1 MFDKSLFNQRVC
13 SFVVLLF
20 LSLTILYGASYSYA
34 QEEPTKIQS
43 ADEYLNSL
51 KVDLNQTEASYPEVN
66 APIEGNIN
74 SQFFDDFFKK
84 NEQEKSHPLDH
95 NHTSKSIL
103 PFSPEVTFDNNIVNI
118 KITISGNSYIYR
130 PSLTLVIDPALT
142 QYQEPQLPPATPH
155 SDALGDSFVYFN
167 EIKFSIPMIKARAG
181 AILILHYQGC
191 DESGICYPPQSFVI
205 SIPYDIDT
213 HQAATPNDGYTQLDH
228 NIATQDQSSKA
239 QASEVDATTDANG
252 IGNAKANAEA
262 NISSGQAVASAKER
276 APAPE
281 HDKHDEAPHETVS
294 YLSQANQE
302 QEITNTGIFS
312 FFTEGQSENSDAI
325 SQLLSNNLL
334 IGLLICFLLGIGLD
348 LTPCVLPM
356 LPIFSAMIIG
366 SKKTS
371 IKTIDVLESSVE
383 NNDKKDNSKVRRF
396 NFVLMQNL
404 GFALGLALTY
414 TLLGLLFS
422 MAGAQ
427 LHSILQSAALNFVL
441 AILMII
447 CALACADVFVLKMPS
462 FITNRLQRGTSKVNT
477 SKFPGA
483 FILGASAAIIA
494 SPCTSAPLA
503 GALLY
508 VMKNGDILMGTL
520 VFFTIGLGMATPLFI
535 IGMFGSKFLLKSGI
549 VGDIIKRLMVV
560 VLIGT
565 AYIIVRHNL
574 GRAEIFVGA
583 LTTYI
588 ISVYTLISIVFFIR
602 RRALPMITATAILIV
617 SLVPTYLSLGYYE
630 QSQQQHTYEAFYSAQ
645 DLNTFNRLSANNYSF
660 VVFTAQWCANC
671 KIMEKEIY
679 STEHFVNSSMEFRKI
694 LVNITD
700 TNDPDVQEIINK
712 YQVIG
717 VPFFITL
724 DDEGQVVQSRLGLA
738 STKTVYEALDK
749 LRKLSNQEP

>member
-20 LSLTILYGASYSYA
+20 LSLTILYGTSYSYA
-34 QEEPTKIQS
+34 QEEPTQIQS

-51 KVDLNQTEASYPEVN
+51 KVDLNQTQASYPEIN

-84 NEQEKSHPLDH
+84 NDQEKSKLLGLK
-95 NHTSKSIL
+95 HTSKSIL
-103 PFSPEVTFDNNIVNI
+103 PFSPDVTFDKNIVNI

-130 PSLTLVIDPALT
+130 HSLTLVIDPELT

-167 EIKFSIPMIKARAG
+167 EIKFSIPMIKAKAG

-213 HQAATPNDGYTQLDH
+213 HQNATPNAGFTQYDH
-228 NIATQDQSSKA
+228 NITNQDQANPTPDQIPALAPA
-239 QASEVDATTDANG
+239 QETTQATTSDQAIKLERSQESKLEEHSTENNG
-252 IGNAKANAEA
+252 DSDSI
-262 NISSGQAVASAKER
+262 
-276 APAPE
+276 
-281 HDKHDEAPHETVS
+281 S
-294 YLSQANQE
+294 YLSKANQE
-302 QEITNTGIFS
+302 QAANSTGLFS
-312 FFTEGQSENSDAI
+312 FFKDGQSENSDAI
-325 SQLLSNNLL
+325 SQLLSDNLL

-371 IKTIDVLESSVE
+371 VKTIDVLESSVE
-383 NNDKKDNSKVRRF
+383 SNDKKDNSKVRRF

-462 FITNRLQRGTSKVNT
+462 FITNRLQSGTSKVNT

-602 RRALPMITATAILIV
+602 RRALPMVTATAILIA
-617 SLVPTYLSLGYYE
+617 SLVPTYLSLGYFE

-700 TNDPDVQEIINK
+700 TNDPNIQEIINK

-724 DDEGQVVQSRLGLA
+724 DDEGQVIQSRLGLA

>member
-13 SFVVLLF
+13 SFVALLF
-20 LSLTILYGASYSYA
+20 LSLTISSGASYSYA
-34 QEEPTKIQS
+34 QEDPTQIQS
-43 ADEYLNSL
+43 AYEYLNSL
-51 KVDLNQTEASYPEVN
+51 KVDLNQPEASYPEVN

-74 SQFFDDFFKK
+74 SQFFDDFFNK
-84 NEQEKSHPLDH
+84 NEQEKSQPLDH
-95 NHTSKSIL
+95 KHTSKSIL

-130 PSLTLVIDPALT
+130 PSLTLVIDPELT

-181 AILILHYQGC
+181 AILVLHYQGC

-228 NIATQDQSSKA
+228 NIATQDQASKA
-239 QASEVDATTDANG
+239 NADANAKG
-252 IGNAKANAEA
+252 IGNAEA
-262 NISSGQAVASAKER
+262 NE
-276 APAPE
+276 APAPAQAE
-281 HDKHDEAPHETVS
+281 HGEATHETVS
-294 YLSQANQE
+294 YLSQANQD
-302 QEITNTGIFS
+302 QATNSAGLLS
-312 FFTEGQSENSDAI
+312 FFKDGQSENSDAI
-325 SQLLSNNLL
+325 SQLLSDNLL

-371 IKTIDVLESSVE
+371 VKTVDVLESSTE

-462 FITNRLQRGTSKVNT
+462 FITNRLQSGTSKVNT

-574 GRAEIFVGA
+574 GRAEIFIGA

-588 ISVYTLISIVFFIR
+588 ICVYTLISIVFFIR
-602 RRALPMITATAILIV
+602 RRALPMITATVILIA
-617 SLVPTYLSLGYYE
+617 SLVPTYLSLGYFD

-660 VVFTAQWCANC
+660 VVFTAHWCANC

-700 TNDPDVQEIINK
+700 TNDPNIQEIINK

-717 VPFFITL
+717 VPFFIAL
-724 DDEGQVVQSRLGLA
+724 DDEGQVIQSRLGLA

>member
-1 MFDKSLFNQRVC
+1 MFDKSLFSQRVC
-13 SFVVLLF
+13 SFGVFLF
-20 LSLTILYGASYSYA
+20 LSLTILSGASYSYA
-34 QEEPTKIQS
+34 QEEPTQIQS
-43 ADEYLNSL
+43 TYEYLNSL
-51 KVDLNQTEASYPEVN
+51 KVDLNQPEASYPEVN

-74 SQFFDDFFKK
+74 SQFFDDFFNK
-84 NEQEKSHPLDH
+84 NEQEKSQPLDLKH
-95 NHTSKSIL
+95 SSKSIL

-130 PSLTLVIDPALT
+130 PSLTLVIDPELT

-181 AILILHYQGC
+181 AILVLHYQGC

-213 HQAATPNDGYTQLDH
+213 HQAATPNDSYTKLDH
-228 NIATQDQSSKA
+228 NIATPS
-239 QASEVDATTDANG
+239 QASEADANAKG
-252 IGNAKANAEA
+252 IGNAEAKAEA
-262 NISSGQAVASAKER
+262 NIASGQAVASAKEG
-276 APAPE
+276 APAPKQGE
-281 HDKHDEAPHETVS
+281 QGEAAHETVS

-302 QEITNTGIFS
+302 QATNSTGLLS
-312 FFTEGQSENSDAI
+312 FFKDGQSENSDAI
-325 SQLLSNNLL
+325 SQLLSDNLL

-371 IKTIDVLESSVE
+371 VKTVDVLESSIE

-414 TLLGLLFS
+414 TLL
-422 MAGAQ
+422 
-427 LHSILQSAALNFVL
+427 AALNFVL

-462 FITNRLQRGTSKVNT
+462 FITNRLQSGTSKVNT

-574 GRAEIFVGA
+574 GRAEVFVGA

-602 RRALPMITATAILIV
+602 RRALPMITATAILIA
-617 SLVPTYLSLGYYE
+617 SLVPTYLSLGYFD

-660 VVFTAQWCANC
+660 VVFTAHWCANC
-671 KIMEKEIY
+671 KIMEEEIY

-700 TNDPDVQEIINK
+700 TNDPNIQEIINK

-724 DDEGQVVQSRLGLA
+724 DDEGQVIQSRLGLA

>member
-1 MFDKSLFNQRVC
+1 MFDKSLFSQRVC
-13 SFVVLLF
+13 SFGVFLF
-20 LSLTILYGASYSYA
+20 LSLTILSGASYSYA
-34 QEEPTKIQS
+34 QEEPTQIQS
-43 ADEYLNSL
+43 TYEYLNSL
-51 KVDLNQTEASYPEVN
+51 KVDLNQPEASYPEVN

-74 SQFFDDFFKK
+74 SQFFDDFFNK
-84 NEQEKSHPLDH
+84 NEQEKSQPLDLKH
-95 NHTSKSIL
+95 SSKSIL
-103 PFSPEVTFDNNIVNI
+103 PFSPEVTFDKNIVNI

-130 PSLTLVIDPALT
+130 PSLTLVIDPELT

-181 AILILHYQGC
+181 AILVLHYQGC

-213 HQAATPNDGYTQLDH
+213 HQAATPNDSYTKLDH
-228 NIATQDQSSKA
+228 NIATPS
-239 QASEVDATTDANG
+239 QASEVPADTKG
-252 IGNAKANAEA
+252 IGNAEDKAEA
-262 NISSGQAVASAKER
+262 NIIASGQAVASAKEG
-276 APAPE
+276 APAPKQGE
-281 HDKHDEAPHETVS
+281 QGEAAHETVS

-302 QEITNTGIFS
+302 QAANSTGLLS
-312 FFTEGQSENSDAI
+312 FFKDGQSENSDAI
-325 SQLLSNNLL
+325 SQLLSDNLL

-371 IKTIDVLESSVE
+371 VKTVDVLESSIE
-383 NNDKKDNSKVRRF
+383 NNDNKDNSKVRRF

-462 FITNRLQRGTSKVNT
+462 FITNRLQSGTSKVNT

-574 GRAEIFVGA
+574 GRADIFIGA

-602 RRALPMITATAILIV
+602 RRALPMITATAILIA
-617 SLVPTYLSLGYYE
+617 SLVPTYLSLGYFD

-660 VVFTAQWCANC
+660 VVFTAHWCANC
-671 KIMEKEIY
+671 KIMEEEIY

-700 TNDPDVQEIINK
+700 TNDPNIQEIINK

-724 DDEGQVVQSRLGLA
+724 DDEGQVIQSRLGLA

>member
-20 LSLTILYGASYSYA
+20 LSLTILYGTSYSYA

-51 KVDLNQTEASYPEVN
+51 KVDLNQTQASYPEVN
-66 APIEGNIN
+66 DPIEGNIN

-84 NEQEKSHPLDH
+84 NDQEKSQLLGLK
-95 NHTSKSIL
+95 HTSKSIL
-103 PFSPEVTFDNNIVNI
+103 PFSPDVTFDKNIVNI

-130 PSLTLVIDPALT
+130 PSLTLVIDPELT

-167 EIKFSIPMIKARAG
+167 EIKFSIPMIKAKAG
-181 AILILHYQGC
+181 TILILHYQGC

-213 HQAATPNDGYTQLDH
+213 HQNAAPNEGFTQLDH
-228 NIATQDQSSKA
+228 NITNQDQVRPTPDQISALTPA
-239 QASEVDATTDANG
+239 QETTQATTSDQAIKLERSQESKLEEQSAENNG
-252 IGNAKANAEA
+252 DSDSI
-262 NISSGQAVASAKER
+262 
-276 APAPE
+276 
-281 HDKHDEAPHETVS
+281 S
-294 YLSQANQE
+294 YLSKANQE
-302 QEITNTGIFS
+302 QATNSTGLFS
-312 FFTEGQSENSDAI
+312 FFKDGQSENSDAI
-325 SQLLSNNLL
+325 SQLLSDNLL

-371 IKTIDVLESSVE
+371 VKTIDVLESSVE

-462 FITNRLQRGTSKVNT
+462 FITNRLQSGTSKVNT

-602 RRALPMITATAILIV
+602 RRALPMVTATAILIA
-617 SLVPTYLSLGYYE
+617 SLVPTYLSLGYFE

-700 TNDPDVQEIINK
+700 TNDPNIQEIINK

-724 DDEGQVVQSRLGLA
+724 DDEGQVIQSRLGLA

>member
-1 MFDKSLFNQRVC
+1 MFDKSLFSQRVC
-13 SFVVLLF
+13 SFGVFLF
-20 LSLTILYGASYSYA
+20 LSLTILSGASYSYA
-34 QEEPTKIQS
+34 QEEPTQIQS
-43 ADEYLNSL
+43 TYEYLNSL
-51 KVDLNQTEASYPEVN
+51 KVDLNQPEASYPEVN

-74 SQFFDDFFKK
+74 SQFFDDFFKN

-95 NHTSKSIL
+95 KHTSKSIL
-103 PFSPEVTFDNNIVNI
+103 PFSPEVTFDKNIVNI

-130 PSLTLVIDPALT
+130 PSLTLVIDPELT

-167 EIKFSIPMIKARAG
+167 EIKFSIPVIKARAG

-213 HQAATPNDGYTQLDH
+213 HQAATRNDGYTQLDH
-228 NIATQDQSSKA
+228 NIATQDQSSQA
-239 QASEVDATTDANG
+239 QASKTDANAKG
-252 IGNAKANAEA
+252 IGNAEA
-262 NISSGQAVASAKER
+262 NIATAQAVASAKEG
-276 APAPE
+276 APAPAQGE
-281 HDKHDEAPHETVS
+281 HVKTAHETVS

-302 QEITNTGIFS
+302 QATNSTGLFS
-312 FFTEGQSENSDAI
+312 FFKDGQSENSDAI
-325 SQLLSNNLL
+325 SQLLSDNLL

-371 IKTIDVLESSVE
+371 VKTVDVLESSIE

-396 NFVLMQNL
+396 NFVFMQNL

-462 FITNRLQRGTSKVNT
+462 FITNRLQSRTSKVNT

-574 GRAEIFVGA
+574 GRAEIFIGA

-602 RRALPMITATAILIV
+602 RRALPMITATVILIA
-617 SLVPTYLSLGYYE
+617 SLVPTYLSLGYFD

-645 DLNTFNRLSANNYSF
+645 DLNTFNRLSADNYSF

-700 TNDPDVQEIINK
+700 TNDPNIQEIINK

-724 DDEGQVVQSRLGLA
+724 DDEGQIIQSRLGLA

-749 LRKLSNQEP
+749 MRKLSNQEP

>member
-13 SFVVLLF
+13 SFVALLF
-20 LSLTILYGASYSYA
+20 LSLTISSGASYSYA
-34 QEEPTKIQS
+34 QEESTQIQS
-43 ADEYLNSL
+43 AYEYLNSL
-51 KVDLNQTEASYPEVN
+51 KVDLNQPEASYPEVN

-74 SQFFDDFFKK
+74 SQFFDDFFNK
-84 NEQEKSHPLDH
+84 NEQEKSQPLDH
-95 NHTSKSIL
+95 KHTSKSIL

-130 PSLTLVIDPALT
+130 PSLTLVIDPELT

-181 AILILHYQGC
+181 AILVLHYQGC

-228 NIATQDQSSKA
+228 NIATQDQSSQA
-239 QASEVDATTDANG
+239 QASKANADANAKG
-252 IGNAKANAEA
+252 IGNAEA
-262 NISSGQAVASAKER
+262 NG
-276 APAPE
+276 APAPAQTE
-281 HDKHDEAPHETVS
+281 HGEATHETVS

-302 QEITNTGIFS
+302 QATNSTGLLS
-312 FFTEGQSENSDAI
+312 FFKDGQSENSDAI
-325 SQLLSNNLL
+325 SQLLSDNLL

-371 IKTIDVLESSVE
+371 IKTVDVLESSIE

-462 FITNRLQRGTSKVNT
+462 FITNHLQRGTSKVNT

-574 GRAEIFVGA
+574 GRAEIFIGA

-588 ISVYTLISIVFFIR
+588 ICVYTLISIVFFIR
-602 RRALPMITATAILIV
+602 RRALPMITATVILIA
-617 SLVPTYLSLGYYE
+617 SLVPTYLSLGYFD

-660 VVFTAQWCANC
+660 VVFTAHWCANC

-700 TNDPDVQEIINK
+700 TNDPNIQEIINK

-717 VPFFITL
+717 VPFFIAL
-724 DDEGQVVQSRLGLA
+724 DDEGQVIQSRLGLA

>member
-1 MFDKSLFNQRVC
+1 
-13 SFVVLLF
+13 
-20 LSLTILYGASYSYA
+20 
-34 QEEPTKIQS
+34 
-43 ADEYLNSL
+43 
-51 KVDLNQTEASYPEVN
+51 
-66 APIEGNIN
+66 
-74 SQFFDDFFKK
+74 
-84 NEQEKSHPLDH
+84 
-95 NHTSKSIL
+95 
-103 PFSPEVTFDNNIVNI
+103 
-118 KITISGNSYIYR
+118 
-130 PSLTLVIDPALT
+130 
-142 QYQEPQLPPATPH
+142 
-155 SDALGDSFVYFN
+155 
-167 EIKFSIPMIKARAG
+167 
-181 AILILHYQGC
+181 
-191 DESGICYPPQSFVI
+191 
-205 SIPYDIDT
+205 
-213 HQAATPNDGYTQLDH
+213 
-228 NIATQDQSSKA
+228 
-239 QASEVDATTDANG
+239 
-252 IGNAKANAEA
+252 
-262 NISSGQAVASAKER
+262 
-276 APAPE
+276 
-281 HDKHDEAPHETVS
+281 
-294 YLSQANQE
+294 
-302 QEITNTGIFS
+302 
-312 FFTEGQSENSDAI
+312 
-325 SQLLSNNLL
+325 
-334 IGLLICFLLGIGLD
+334 
-348 LTPCVLPM
+348 
-356 LPIFSAMIIG
+356 
-366 SKKTS
+366 
-371 IKTIDVLESSVE
+371 
-383 NNDKKDNSKVRRF
+383 
-396 NFVLMQNL
+396 
-404 GFALGLALTY
+404 
-414 TLLGLLFS
+414 
-422 MAGAQ
+422 
-427 LHSILQSAALNFVL
+427 
-441 AILMII
+441 MII

-462 FITNRLQRGTSKVNT
+462 FITNRLQSRTSKVNT

-574 GRAEIFVGA
+574 GRAEIFIGA

-602 RRALPMITATAILIV
+602 RRALPMITATVILIA
-617 SLVPTYLSLGYYE
+617 SLVPTYLSLGYFD

-700 TNDPDVQEIINK
+700 TNDPNIQEIINK

-724 DDEGQVVQSRLGLA
+724 DDEGQVIQSRLGLA

>member
-20 LSLTILYGASYSYA
+20 LSLTILYRTSYSYA
-34 QEEPTKIQS
+34 QEEPTQIQS

-51 KVDLNQTEASYPEVN
+51 KVDLNQTQASYPEIN

-84 NEQEKSHPLDH
+84 NDQEKSKLLGLK
-95 NHTSKSIL
+95 HTSKSIL
-103 PFSPEVTFDNNIVNI
+103 PFSPDVTFDKNIVNI

-130 PSLTLVIDPALT
+130 HSLTLVIDPELT

-167 EIKFSIPMIKARAG
+167 EIKFSIPMIKAKAG

-213 HQAATPNDGYTQLDH
+213 HQNATPNAGFTQYDH
-228 NIATQDQSSKA
+228 NITNQDQANPTPDQIPALAPA
-239 QASEVDATTDANG
+239 QETTQATTSDQAIKLERSQESKLEEHSTENNG
-252 IGNAKANAEA
+252 DSDSI
-262 NISSGQAVASAKER
+262 
-276 APAPE
+276 
-281 HDKHDEAPHETVS
+281 S
-294 YLSQANQE
+294 YLSKANQE
-302 QEITNTGIFS
+302 QAANSTGLFS
-312 FFTEGQSENSDAI
+312 FFKDGQSENSDAI
-325 SQLLSNNLL
+325 SQLLSDNLL

-371 IKTIDVLESSVE
+371 VKTIDVLESSVE
-383 NNDKKDNSKVRRF
+383 SNDKKDNSKVRRF

-462 FITNRLQRGTSKVNT
+462 FITNRLQSGTSKVNT

-602 RRALPMITATAILIV
+602 RRALPMVTATAILIA
-617 SLVPTYLSLGYYE
+617 SLVPTYLSLGYFE

-700 TNDPDVQEIINK
+700 TNDPNIQEIINK

-724 DDEGQVVQSRLGLA
+724 DDEGQVIQSRLGLA